1 MMGKPT
7 LLAHGQIDVLI
18 LRALVRKLVKKG
30 VLSLDDV
37 GTMLLEAAKNL
48 DLVGSELTPE
58 AAQIVVQEGLAPGFL
73 GADTSA

>member
-7 LLAHGQIDVLI
+7 LLAHGQIVVLI

-37 GTMLLEAAKNL
+37 RTMLLEAAKNL

>member
-1 MMGKPT
+1 MGKPT

-58 AAQIVVQEGLAPGFL
+58 AAQIIVQEALAPAFL